1 MTYADKNK
9 KCGTQFQ
16 VDYTNLNFFQNQLI
30 IRLMY

>member
-16 VDYTNLNFFQNQLI
+16 VDYTNLNFFSELK
-30 IRLMY
+30 YY